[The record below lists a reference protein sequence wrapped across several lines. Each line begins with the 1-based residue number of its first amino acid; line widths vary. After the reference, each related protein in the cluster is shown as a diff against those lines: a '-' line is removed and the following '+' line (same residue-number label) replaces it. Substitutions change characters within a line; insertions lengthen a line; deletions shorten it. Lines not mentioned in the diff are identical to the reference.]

1 VKPKEWAEDPDNRWL
16 ARGPARRLSAEML
29 RDQALFAS
37 GLMVDKVGGP
47 SVKPYHPDGLWE
59 MTMGGGHYQL
69 GKGDDLYRRS
79 LYTYW
84 KRTVPPPSM
93 MTLDAAD
100 RSYCV
105 VRRQA
110 TSTPLQALV
119 LLNDPQMVE
128 ASRHVA
134 GRMLREGGVGAD
146 QQVRYAFALVTGR
159 RPTKDEVS
167 IMRRLLEEQVAH
179 FQKDIAAAE
188 RLLKV
193 GEKPVP
199 GEHPPA
205 QLAAATVLAQ
215 LLFNHDETVMRR

>member
-1 VKPKEWAEDPDNRWL
+1 
-16 ARGPARRLSAEML
+16 
-29 RDQALFAS
+29 
-37 GLMVDKVGGP
+37 VDKVGGP
-47 SVKPYHPDGLWE
+47 SVKPYHPDGLWQ
-59 MTMGGGHYQL
+59 MTMGGGQYQV

-105 VRRQA
+105 VRRQS

-134 GRMLREGGVGAD
+134 GRTLREAGVGTER
-146 QQVRYAFALVTGR
+146 QVRFAFALVTGR
-159 RPTKDEVS
+159 RPSKDEVAV
-167 IMRRLLEEQVAH
+167 MGRLMDEQEAQ
-179 FQKDIAAAE
+179 FQKDLPAAE

-193 GEKPVP
+193 GDKPVP

-205 QLAAATVLAQ
+205 RLAAATVLAQ
-215 LLFNHDETVMRR
+215 LLLNHDEAVMRR

>member
-1 VKPKEWAEDPDNRWL
+1 
-16 ARGPARRLSAEML
+16 
-29 RDQALFAS
+29 
-37 GLMVDKVGGP
+37 
-47 SVKPYHPDGLWE
+47 VKPYHPDGLWE
-59 MTMGGGHYQL
+59 MTMGGGHYQV
-69 GKGDDLYRRS
+69 GKGDDLHRRS

-128 ASRHVA
+128 AARHVA
-134 GRMLREGGVGAD
+134 GRTLREAGAGAE
-146 QQVRYAFALVTGR
+146 QRARYAFALVTGR
-159 RPTKDEVS
+159 RPSKDEVS
-167 IMRRLLEEQVAH
+167 VLKRLLEEQEAH
-179 FQKDIAAAE
+179 FQKDLAAAE

-215 LLFNHDETVMRR
+215 LLFNHDEAVMRR